1 MAIKEG
7 NFTDLSTV
15 WMCVL
20 SVWEEKN
27 EFDRRDGAPVR
38 KQTRNYKIET
48 WFMDSLINS
57 SVLNLVQTQT
67 RNAYETIKSGTL
79 VIGYQDEQ
87 WMARDTKAIIVSLMS
102 FSHASILVADFSANR
117 FIGPIYLA
125 PLLIRKYQQF
135 FVSFG
140 LSVFHSLIP
149 TFIKNTPNHAT
160 AYLL

>member
-1 MAIKEG
+1 
-7 NFTDLSTV
+7 
-15 WMCVL
+15 MCVL

-27 EFDRRDGAPVR
+27 EFDRRDGWSSCAKTNEKLQNR
-38 KQTRNYKIET
+38 DMIYG
-48 WFMDSLINS
+48 FAYNS

-67 RNAYETIKSGTL
+67 RNAYETVKSGTL

-87 WMARDTKAIIVSLMS
+87 WMARDTKAIIVSLVS
-102 FSHASILVADFSANR
+102 FSHASILFADFSANR